1 MLGRKDYTRAEID
14 TGKKTI
20 EQQLGAHRKLAKEL
34 SGTNSVKALESFD
47 AHFFN
52 NMTLVLDRLFVHR
65 LSGPDYEGKDGNP
78 LNELRI
84 IVDSLISHDGK
95 MRADN
100 KIKLPPDSSIV
111 GLDVGDTI
119 KLTEDDFKRL
129 SKAFFDELEQRFL
142 KS

>member
-14 TGKKTI
+14 HGKKTI
-20 EQQLGAHRKLAKEL
+20 EQQLAAYRKLVKEL
-34 SGTNSVKALESFD
+34 SGAKAESAERSFET
-47 AHFFN
+47 HFFN
-52 NMTLVLDRLFVHR
+52 SMALVLDRLFVHR

-100 KIKLPPDSSIV
+100 KIKLPPEKSLV
-111 GLDVGDTI
+111 GLSVGDAI
-119 KLTEDDFKRL
+119 KLTEADFKRL
-129 SKAFFDELEQRFL
+129 SKAFFEELERRFL